1 MVESRQEKSKIE
13 KEIKKYEVEKK
24 IIFEELQISDIKEY
38 MDLYKIVKR
47 ENAELN
53 YYVQELE

>member
-1 MVESRQEKSKIE
+1 MVESKQEKNKIE

-24 IIFEELQISDIKEY
+24 IVFEELQISDIKEY

-47 ENAELN
+47 ENAELS
-53 YYVQELE
+53 YYVQ